1 MAAQIQIKRASNAT
15 ANSAPSGNLAAGELA
30 VSYGNAP
37 AHNNGGGRLFVGNS
51 GGNGNIIVGGEYFTN
66 LLDHEPGTLT
76 NSSALITNSSGQID
90 TIKVGKTST
99 AGIIDFLEGDGG
111 SAKVRVQAPNS
122 LSGDVTLTL
131 PATDGDANQF
141 LQTNGSGVL
150 SFATVTSTFTLAA
163 DSGSNDTFN
172 TGETLTFT
180 GTDPI
185 DTTVGDGSITISI
198 DDASTSAKGAA
209 SFSSNDFSVS
219 SGAVTIKASGVS
231 NAQLAGSI
239 ANAKL
244 ASAGQLTLGSTTL
257 ELGTTDTVIAGLTQ
271 VTIDNVD
278 INGNTISTTDTDGNL
293 VLDPNGSGAVNV
305 NSSKIINVSEPT
317 NDSDAATKAYV
328 DASVSG
334 LDVKESVRIG
344 TTAALDTV
352 TYVQAAGTLTKS
364 SNGSIN
370 SSAGLGQSVTLVAN
384 DRVLVKDQAEA
395 RQNGIYVVTTV
406 GDGSNAFV
414 LTRASDANVASEITG
429 GTFTFVEEGSNADNG
444 YVFTH
449 DGTPTLNNATLSNNT
464 ELTVSQFS
472 GAGQIVAGEGLTK
485 SGNTINVVGGTTID
499 ADANTIHVNSSG
511 TANEVLLSAGTVGN
525 EATYG
530 QLPLN
535 NSDSVTGT
543 LAVANGG
550 SGGTS
555 FTDHGLL
562 VGSGTGAFTALAAG
576 TAGQFLISGG
586 GSADPSYTST
596 IDAGTF

>member
-1 MAAQIQIKRASNAT
+1 MAAQLQIKRAADAT

-37 AHNNGGGRLFVGNS
+37 AHNNSGGRLFVGNS
-51 GGNGNIIVGGEYFTN
+51 AGNGNIIIGGEYFTG
-66 LLDHEPGTLT
+66 LLDHAPGTLT
-76 NSSALITNSSGQID
+76 NGSAIITNSNGQID

-111 SAKVRVQAPNS
+111 SAKVRIQAPNS

-131 PATDGDANQF
+131 PTSAGTNGQF
-141 LQTNGSGVL
+141 MQVNGSGQL
-150 SFATVTSTFTLAA
+150 SFATVQSSFTLS
-163 DSGSNDTFN
+163 DGSNTDTFN

-180 GTDPI
+180 AGEGTDI
-185 DTTVGDGSITISI
+185 TVSNNTVTIVGEL
-198 DDASTSAKGAA
+198 ASTSNPGVA
-209 SFSSNDFSVS
+209 SFASADFAV
-219 SGAVTIKASGVS
+219 SGAGEVTIHAVS

-244 ASAGQLTLGSTTL
+244 ATAGQLILGSTTL

-271 VTIDNVD
+271 VTIDQID

-293 VLDPNGSGAVNV
+293 ILDPNGSGAVNV
-305 NSSKIINVSEPT
+305 NNSKIINVSDPT

-352 TYVQAAGTLTKS
+352 TYSQSAGTLTRS
-364 SNGSIN
+364 GNGSIN

-384 DRVLVKDQAEA
+384 DRVLVKDQAET

-406 GDGSNAFV
+406 GSGSASFV
-414 LTRASDANVASEITG
+414 LTRASDANVVSEITG
-429 GTFTFVEEGSNADNG
+429 GTFTFVEEGTNADNG

-449 DGTPTLNNATLSNNT
+449 DGTPTINDSTLSNNT
-464 ELTVSQFS
+464 QLTVSQFS
-472 GAGQIVAGEGLTK
+472 GAGQITAGDGLTK
-485 SGNTINVVGGTTID
+485 NANRIDVVGGTTID
-499 ADANTIHVNSSG
+499 ADANSIHVNSSG
-511 TANEVLLSAGTVGN
+511 TANQILLSSGTVGN

-530 QLPLN
+530 ALPLG
-535 NSDSVTGT
+535 NSNSVTGT
-543 LAVANGG
+543 LAVGNGG
-550 SGGTS
+550 SGATS
-555 FTDHGLL
+555 LTANGLL
-562 VGSGTGAFTALAAG
+562 VGNGTSAIAALAVG
-576 TAGQFLISGG
+576 TSGHFLKSNGSG
-586 GSADPSYTST
+586 SNPSFTNV